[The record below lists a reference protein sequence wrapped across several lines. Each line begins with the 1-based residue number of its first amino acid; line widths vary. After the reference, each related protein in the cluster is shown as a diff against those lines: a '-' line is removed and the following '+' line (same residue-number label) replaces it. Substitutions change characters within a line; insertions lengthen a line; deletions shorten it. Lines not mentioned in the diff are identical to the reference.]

1 LEDQLRKQI
10 SDLES
15 RLSQTEKDKQNTEDK
30 LTDDISLL
38 HKSLLGK
45 LSLNVLTFLINL
57 FMNSQDLLTAA
68 MK

>member
-1 LEDQLRKQI
+1 MYFFLQSKLEQEKADKNSLEDQLRKQI

-15 RLSQTEKDKQNTEDK
+15 RLSQTQTDKQNTEDK

-45 LSLNVLTFLINL
+45 SSIYF
-57 FMNSQDLLTAA
+57 
-68 MK
+68 

>member
-1 LEDQLRKQI
+1 MEDQLRKQI

-15 RLSQTEKDKQNTEDK
+15 RLSQTEKDKQNTENK

>member
-1 LEDQLRKQI
+1 MEDQLRKQI

-15 RLSQTEKDKQNTEDK
+15 RLSQTEKDKQNTENK

-38 HKSLLGK
+38 HTSLLGK

>member
-1 LEDQLRKQI
+1 MYFILQSNLEQERAEKNSLEDQLRKQI

-38 HKSLLGK
+38 HKSLLGR
-45 LSLNVLTFLINL
+45 SSIYF
-57 FMNSQDLLTAA
+57 
-68 MK
+68 

>member
-1 LEDQLRKQI
+1 MEYQLRKQI

-15 RLSQTEKDKQNTEDK
+15 RLSQTEKDKQNTENK